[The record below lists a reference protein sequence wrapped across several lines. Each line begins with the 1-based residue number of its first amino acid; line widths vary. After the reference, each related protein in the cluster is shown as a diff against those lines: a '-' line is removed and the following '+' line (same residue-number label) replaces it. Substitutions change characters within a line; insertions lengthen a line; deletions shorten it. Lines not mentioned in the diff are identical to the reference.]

1 MEISSNHTYR
11 LPAPRTDVWRAL
23 AGVSAY
29 PSWWPW
35 LRQFSASA
43 LAEGDEW
50 RCTIRPP
57 LPYAIRCR
65 VVLVE
70 VLAPTLVVAR
80 VSGDIAGTA
89 RLSLEPVAGR
99 GEPDDLGGP
108 GTDARIVSRLH
119 ARRLPAR
126 LLARVAPGVARWGH
140 DWVFDTAARQFAAAG
155 LGTGT
160 ARRTD

>member
-70 VLAPTLVVAR
+70 VLAPSLVVAR
-80 VSGDIAGTA
+80 VTGDIAGTA
-89 RLSLEPVAGR
+89 RLSLEPA
-99 GEPDDLGGP
+99 GGP
-108 GTDARIVSRLH
+108 GTDARIVSQLE

-126 LLARVAPGVARWGH
+126 ALARVAPGVARWGH

-155 LGTGT
+155 LGRGP